1 MRASRLREH
10 RTMSAVHR
18 LRPFR
23 YRAIWLSDIH
33 LGFKGCKADF
43 LLDFL
48 ASTESEYLYL
58 VGDIIDV
65 WSMKR
70 SMYWPQEHNN
80 VIRTILGKAKKGT
93 KVVYIPGN
101 HDEMFHDYDG
111 MVFGNVEIHT
121 RCIHVTADGRR
132 LLLLHGDEFDSVIQC
147 GRLLTYLGDQA
158 YSILLTL
165 NRAVNHVRRKLG
177 FPYFSVAAYLK
188 RKVKN
193 AVNLISDFE
202 RAVAHEA
209 RKHNVDG
216 LVCGHIHHA
225 DITRIGGV
233 LYCNDGDWVESC
245 TALVE
250 NPDGS
255 LQLLH
260 WADDKHAIKSD
271 ADDACME
278 AAKSA

>member
-1 MRASRLREH
+1 MNAIK
-10 RTMSAVHR
+10 R

-33 LGFKGCKADF
+33 LGFKGCKAEY

-48 ASTESEYLYL
+48 SATESDYLYL

-70 SMYWPQEHNN
+70 SMFWPQEHNN
-80 VIRTILGKAKKGT
+80 VIRTILGKAKNGT

-101 HDEMFHDYDG
+101 HDEMFRDYDG
-111 MVFGNVEIHT
+111 LVFGNVEIHT
-121 RCIHVTADGRR
+121 RFIHTTADGRC
-132 LLLLHGDEFDSVIQC
+132 LLLLHGDEFDCAVRC
-147 GRLLTYLGDQA
+147 GRLMAYLGDKA
-158 YSILLTL
+158 YSFLLTL
-165 NRAVNHVRRKLG
+165 NRAVNYVRRRRG

-193 AVNLISDFE
+193 AVTLISDFE

-216 LVCGHIHHA
+216 LVYGHIHHA
-225 DITRIGGV
+225 EIAKIGGV

-245 TALVE
+245 TTLVE

-271 ADDACME
+271 IWDDCTQE
-278 AAKSA
+278 AKIA